1 MAATKN
7 RSSKTANHSPVNNS
21 CLPPTVR
28 LSCFVLSEQSES
40 ERTFFMVDQAPK
52 SAHEPKTISLTLAK
66 VSEGNPGGTV
76 RVPASRLL
84 AYDQQMGFTRLKLTG
99 GTVLDVK
106 QSTDQIDRLVRAAA
120 SKGNPALQ

>member
-1 MAATKN
+1 M
-7 RSSKTANHSPVNNS
+7 
-21 CLPPTVR
+21 L
-28 LSCFVLSEQSES
+28 
-40 ERTFFMVDQAPK
+40 DQVPK
-52 SAHEPKTISLTLAK
+52 SSHEPKIISLTLAK
-66 VSEGNPGGTV
+66 VTEGHPGSTV

-106 QSTDQIDRLVRAAA
+106 EGTDQIDRLVRAAA